1 MDKSNFIRLIR
12 SVIVLVL
19 TATPLV
25 ISASTAAAVNMDKW
39 VGTWILN
46 IQKSRYGD
54 GKPPVDP
61 AALRQVVKIRVANG
75 TLDLYART
83 ELADGTDVADE
94 THLLDLTG
102 KPHVTELTG
111 FKAVTETFKQV
122 DANTFE
128 ITLKARP
135 AEPSDVPDGEL
146 TIQVRFTMS
155 ADGNTI
161 RETKE
166 YRYKEFVGA
175 QKSTSSDERNPAEG
189 TVLVFD
195 KQR

>member
-1 MDKSNFIRLIR
+1 
-12 SVIVLVL
+12 
-19 TATPLV
+19 
-25 ISASTAAAVNMDKW
+25 
-39 VGTWILN
+39 
-46 IQKSRYGD
+46 
-54 GKPPVDP
+54 
-61 AALRQVVKIRVANG
+61 VKIQVANG
-75 TLDLYART
+75 ILDLYART

-102 KPHVTELTG
+102 KPHVTELDG

-122 DANTFE
+122 DGNTFE
-128 ITLKARP
+128 ITLKARRS
-135 AEPSDVPDGEL
+135 EPSDVPDGEL

-166 YRYKEFVGA
+166 YRYKEFAAA

>member
-135 AEPSDVPDGEL
+135 AEPSDVLDGEL

-175 QKSTSSDERNPAEG
+175 QESTSSDERNPAEG